1 MLKRWFL
8 GSMAAF
14 AALLLSIP
22 AGAIGVGAGGAALI
36 VNGTPVDLGS
46 CETTA
51 GGTLCSGAVQGDTFQ
66 IDHFDLAFNA
76 DPFVLLALGVING
89 SASPQTFNFTAVVPV
104 APVGPGLTLNG
115 SISGSLTDGAADG
128 ASLVDTGAP
137 IYAAIIDGAP
147 VRTLLDPPQAFSTT
161 TSTTF
166 GPAAFG
172 PEVFAGSAG
181 AFIAMQIQFTL
192 SPGDAASF
200 SSVFDVVPVPEPGTL
215 MLVAS
220 GIAGIAAR
228 GRRRSA

>member
-1 MLKRWFL
+1 MFKRWFL

-22 AGAIGVGAGGAALI
+22 AGAVGVGVGGSALLVNGAA
-36 VNGTPVDLGS
+36 VDLGN

-66 IDHFDLAFNA
+66 IDHFDLAFNQ
-76 DPFVLLALGVING
+76 DPFVLLALGVINL
-89 SASPQTFNFTAVVPV
+89 SASDQTFNFTAVVPV
-104 APVGPGLTLNG
+104 APVGPGLILNG
-115 SISGSLTDGAADG
+115 SISGSLTDVAGDG

-137 IYAAIIDGAP
+137 IYTAIIDGAP

-161 TSTTF
+161 TSTTI

-172 PEVFAGSAG
+172 PEFFAGSAG
-181 AFIAMQIQFTL
+181 AGIAMQIQFTL
-192 SPGDAASF
+192 SPGDGASF
-200 SSVFDVVPVPEPGTL
+200 SSVFNVVPVPEPGTL